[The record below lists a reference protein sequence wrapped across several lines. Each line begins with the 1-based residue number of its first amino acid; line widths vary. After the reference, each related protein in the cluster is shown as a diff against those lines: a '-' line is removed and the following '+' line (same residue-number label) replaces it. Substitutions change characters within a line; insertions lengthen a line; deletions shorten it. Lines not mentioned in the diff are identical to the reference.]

1 MSIIRFEI
9 KLISVLCN
17 FRLEW
22 NWPKASNLLTSSDN
36 LMNDLMTLQETE
48 VKKLTLKEL
57 LKEEVLWGCLYA
69 LKLHSRVLKNYLSIP
84 KIATIFKTN
93 DSFSTPNRRD
103 RYGGTQ
109 TNRIHL

>member
-1 MSIIRFEI
+1 M
-9 KLISVLCN
+9 
-17 FRLEW
+17 
-22 NWPKASNLLTSSDN
+22 TSSDN

-48 VKKLTLKEL
+48 VTKLIPKSQGGSIV
-57 LKEEVLWGCLYA
+57 EVFVYA

-93 DSFSTPNRRD
+93 DSFSTPNRRA

-109 TNRIHL
+109 TNRIH